1 MRQARPKPDGW
12 TKLPEAPAIR
22 AYGEGDEPGVL
33 AGIHMA
39 RDFYA
44 GLGLQET
51 FLTLEKKLP

>member
-33 AGIHMA
+33 AGNHMA
-39 RDFYA
+39 SDFYA
-44 GLGLQET
+44 GHGLRET